1 MNPRTPRRGNVLV
14 TVFTAGLVAACFW
27 AAGYFSSRFINDVL
41 FAGLLKYAIG
51 LVSVVWV
58 FSLLV
63 YQKLSDA
70 TDIPGIDFRQHRHLE
85 AEIRSRLNWFWVR
98 AMFLALMALVLYLPS
113 ILLDAKIVVPAGV
126 FGAACAALSVSLFSL
141 WGLWHELEEIRELKS
156 HIKEIERRETERANQ
171 VKSLKEGLKGHWE
184 PDEKLD
190 GFRTGH
196 TPDE

>member
-1 MNPRTPRRGNVLV
+1 VLA
-14 TVFTAGLVAACFW
+14 TVVASGVVGVSFW
-27 AAGYFSSRFINDVL
+27 SVGYYGGRFINEVV

-70 TDIPGIDFRQHRHLE
+70 TDMPGLDFRQHRHLE
-85 AEIRSRLNWFWVR
+85 SEIRSRLNWFWVR
-98 AMFLALMALVLYLPS
+98 AMFLALMALILFLPS
-113 ILLDAKIVVPAGV
+113 LLLEAKIGVPPWV
-126 FGAACAALSVSLFSL
+126 FGAACAALGVSLFSL

-156 HIKEIERRETERANQ
+156 HIKEIERREAERASQ
-171 VKSLKEGLKGHWE
+171 VKSLKEGLREPWV

-190 GFRTGH
+190 GFRGRPP
-196 TPDE
+196 PDK